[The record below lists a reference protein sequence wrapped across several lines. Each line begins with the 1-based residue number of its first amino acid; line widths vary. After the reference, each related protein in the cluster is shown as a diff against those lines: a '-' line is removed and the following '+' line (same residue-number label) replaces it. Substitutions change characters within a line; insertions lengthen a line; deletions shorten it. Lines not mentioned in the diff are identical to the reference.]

1 MERVVCPATTGASST
16 FRISMEEILLVW
28 QAKKK
33 IKKKK
38 GLKILGKTH
47 PHNYNDPAATVLL
60 NYKYCSCILAR
71 FSSHHTLAC
80 ISPNLSRLQCTCI

>member
-1 MERVVCPATTGASST
+1 MERAVCPATTGASST

-33 IKKKK
+33 LNKKK
-38 GLKILGKTH
+38 
-47 PHNYNDPAATVLL
+47 ATVLL

-80 ISPNLSRLQCTCI
+80 ISPNLSRLQCTCM